1 MPGMTHTDR
10 SFPGISL
17 PSWGGGSPVE
27 VTLITQLGIGAGD
40 QLVRDAGVRQSAHP
54 RFIDALDEPSARLG
68 GMHMAHADPS
78 SLYSF
83 AVGPQGHPFHRHA
96 GPRMFTAVSGSGGAQ
111 LRFSTVS
118 DAQLEAEP
126 AAFIHALRFIDIP
139 PDCLFTVRFG
149 SGTWHQFVS
158 QRAPHAALFAL
169 SCHAND
175 HSGPLSD
182 AQRAR
187 VEDDSADIPSL
198 TDTLPAHLQALLAQ
212 TDPHTVPSVSLSLH
226 APARS
231 WAGRLCARTRDPIG
245 RLRTALH
252 GLRPIRSY
260 VSRRPS
266 QHPLTHHRDVPHDSL
281 LQPAL
286 PEGWHHQDYVSLTLP
301 AHALAGRSA
310 RRMLETVLEGFLLNP
325 PAGVG
330 QLMALRNVLVSPL
343 KLRTSPLG
351 CPVSS
356 LLSEDRSHLFA
367 GRFPVLGQRV
377 DADDSSA
384 EVLLGA
390 DDRHLRFR
398 SCVRVQRL
406 DDGQLR
412 VSLGTRVRTHNAFGR
427 LYMALIDRTHRRYIS
442 PTLLRMAVAHA
453 LAPELSIANRA
464 ATQSVAP
471 RNAAIRLAEPPYGA
485 G

>member
-1 MPGMTHTDR
+1 MPGVTRMDR

-17 PSWGGGSPVE
+17 PSQGGGSPVE

-54 RFIDALDEPSARLG
+54 SFIDALDEPSARLG
-68 GMHMAHADPS
+68 GMHMAQQDPS

-111 LRFSTVS
+111 LRFSTAS
-118 DAQLEAEP
+118 DAQLDADP
-126 AAFIHALRFIDIP
+126 AAFLHALRFIDVP

-158 QRAPHAALFAL
+158 KREPHPALFAL

-175 HSGPLSD
+175 HTGPLSE

-187 VEDDSADIPSL
+187 VEADNADIPSL
-198 TDTLPAHLQALLAQ
+198 TDTLPPHLQALLAQ
-212 TDPHTVPSVSLSLH
+212 TDPHSVPRVSLSLH

-231 WAGRLCARTRDPIG
+231 WAGRLCAATRDPIG

-252 GLRPIRSY
+252 GLRPIRGYISRQPTGHA
-260 VSRRPS
+260 VS
-266 QHPLTHHRDVPHDSL
+266 HHRAAPQDSL
-281 LQPAL
+281 LQQTL
-286 PEGWHHQDYVSLTLP
+286 PEGSHHQDYVSLTLP
-301 AHALAGRSA
+301 AHALPGRSA
-310 RRMLETVLEGFLLNP
+310 RRTLETVLEGFILNP

-330 QLMALRNVLVSPL
+330 QLMAVRNVLVAPL
-343 KLRTSPLG
+343 RLRTSPLG

-356 LLSEDRSHLFA
+356 LLSDDRSQVFA
-367 GRFPVLGQRV
+367 GRFPVLGQQV
-377 DADDSSA
+377 DSADRSA

-398 SCVRVQRL
+398 SCVRVERL
-406 DDGQLR
+406 EDGQVR

-427 LYMALIDRTHRRYIS
+427 FYMTMIDRTHRRYIS
-442 PTLLRMAVAHA
+442 PALLRMAVAHA
-453 LAPELSIANRA
+453 LAPELSGASGA
-464 ATQSVAP
+464 ATQGVALP
-471 RNAAIRLAEPPYGA
+471 GIVGVR
-485 G
+485 

>member
-1 MPGMTHTDR
+1 MPGVTRMDR

-17 PSWGGGSPVE
+17 PSQGGGSPVE

-54 RFIDALDEPSARLG
+54 SFIDALDEPSARLG
-68 GMHMAHADPS
+68 GMHMAQQDPS

-111 LRFSTVS
+111 LRFSTAS
-118 DAQLEAEP
+118 DAQLDADP
-126 AAFIHALRFIDIP
+126 AAFLHALRFIDVP

-158 QRAPHAALFAL
+158 KRAPHPALFAL

-175 HSGPLSD
+175 HTGPLSA

-187 VEDDSADIPSL
+187 VEADNADIPSL
-198 TDTLPAHLQALLAQ
+198 TDTLPPHLQALLAQ
-212 TDPHTVPSVSLSLH
+212 TDPHRVPSVSLSLH

-231 WAGRLCARTRDPIG
+231 WAGRLCAATRDPIG

-252 GLRPIRSY
+252 GLRPIRGY
-260 VSRRPS
+260 VSRQP
-266 QHPLTHHRDVPHDSL
+266 QHHPITHHRSAPPDSL
-281 LQPAL
+281 LQPQL
-286 PEGWHHQDYVSLTLP
+286 SEGWHHQDYVSLTLP
-301 AHALAGRSA
+301 ANALAGRSA
-310 RRMLETVLEGFLLNP
+310 RRTLETVLDGFMLNP

-330 QLMALRNVLVSPL
+330 QLMAVRNVLVAPL
-343 KLRTSPLG
+343 RLRTSPLG

-356 LLSEDRSHLFA
+356 LLSEDRSQVFA
-367 GRFPVLGQRV
+367 GRFPVLGQQV
-377 DADDSSA
+377 DSEDRSA

-398 SCVRVQRL
+398 SCVRVERL
-406 DDGQLR
+406 DDGQVR

-427 LYMALIDRTHRRYIS
+427 FYMAMIDRTHRRYIS
-442 PTLLRMAVAHA
+442 PALLRMAVAHA
-453 LAPELSIANRA
+453 LAPELTGASGA
-464 ATQSVAP
+464 ATQGVAL
-471 RNAAIRLAEPPYGA
+471 RVVG
-485 G
+485 

>member
-1 MPGMTHTDR
+1 MPGVTRMDR

-17 PSWGGGSPVE
+17 PSQGGGSPVE

-54 RFIDALDEPSARLG
+54 SFIDALDEPSARLG
-68 GMHMAHADPS
+68 GMHMAQQDPS

-111 LRFSTVS
+111 LRFSTAS
-118 DAQLEAEP
+118 DAQLEADP
-126 AAFIHALRFIDIP
+126 AAFLHALRFIDVP

-158 QRAPHAALFAL
+158 KRAPHPALFAL

-175 HSGPLSD
+175 HTGPLSE

-187 VEDDSADIPSL
+187 VEADNADIPSL
-198 TDTLPAHLQALLAQ
+198 TDTLPPHLQALLAQ
-212 TDPHTVPSVSLSLH
+212 TDPHSVPSVSLSLH

-231 WAGRLCARTRDPIG
+231 WAGRLCAATRDPIG

-252 GLRPIRSY
+252 GLRPIRGY
-260 VSRRPS
+260 VSRPPQR
-266 QHPLTHHRDVPHDSL
+266 HPVTHHRGAPQDSL
-281 LQPAL
+281 LQPQL

-301 AHALAGRSA
+301 AHALPGRSA
-310 RRMLETVLEGFLLNP
+310 RRTLETVLDGFMLNP

-330 QLMALRNVLVSPL
+330 QLMAVRNVLVAPL
-343 KLRTSPLG
+343 RLRTSPLG

-356 LLSEDRSHLFA
+356 LLSEDRSQVFA
-367 GRFPVLGQRV
+367 GRFPVLGQQV
-377 DADDSSA
+377 DSEDRSA

-398 SCVRVQRL
+398 SCVRVERL
-406 DDGQLR
+406 DDGQVR

-427 LYMALIDRTHRRYIS
+427 FYMAMIDRTHRRYIS
-442 PTLLRMAVAHA
+442 PALLRMAVAHA
-453 LAPELSIANRA
+453 LAPELTGVSGA
-464 ATQSVAP
+464 ATQGVAL
-471 RNAAIRLAEPPYGA
+471 RGIVGVR
-485 G
+485 

>member
-1 MPGMTHTDR
+1 MPGVTRMDR

-17 PSWGGGSPVE
+17 PSQGGGSPVE

-40 QLVRDAGVRQSAHP
+40 QLVRDAGARQSAHP

-68 GMHMAHADPS
+68 GMHMAQQDPS

-111 LRFSTVS
+111 LRFSTAS
-118 DAQLEAEP
+118 DAQLKEDP
-126 AAFIHALRFIDIP
+126 AAFIHALRFIDVP

-158 QRAPHAALFAL
+158 KRTPHPALFAL

-187 VEDDSADIPSL
+187 VEADTADIPSL
-198 TDTLPAHLQALLAQ
+198 TDTLPPQLQALLAQ
-212 TDPHTVPSVSLSLH
+212 TDLHSVPSVSLSLH
-226 APARS
+226 ALPRS
-231 WAGRLCARTRDPIG
+231 WAGRLCAATRDVIG

-252 GLRPIRSY
+252 GLRPIRGY
-260 VSRRPS
+260 VSRPAS
-266 QHPLTHHRDVPHDSL
+266 GYAVSHHRAAPQDSL
-281 LQPAL
+281 LQQAL
-286 PEGWHHQDYVSLTLP
+286 PQGSHHQDYVSLTLP
-301 AHALAGRSA
+301 AHALPGRSA
-310 RRMLETVLEGFLLNP
+310 RRTLETVLDGFMLNP

-330 QLMALRNVLVSPL
+330 QLMAVRNVLVAPL
-343 KLRTSPLG
+343 RLRTSPLG

-356 LLSEDRSHLFA
+356 LLSEDRSQVFA
-367 GRFPVLGQRV
+367 SRFPVLGQLV
-377 DADDSSA
+377 DSEDRSA

-398 SCVRVQRL
+398 SCVRVERL
-406 DDGQLR
+406 DDGRVR

-427 LYMALIDRTHRRYIS
+427 FYMAMIDRTHRRYIS
-442 PTLLRMAVAHA
+442 PALLRMAVAHA
-453 LAPELSIANRA
+453 LAPELSGASAA
-464 ATQSVAP
+464 ATQGVALRGIVGVP
-471 RNAAIRLAEPPYGA
+471 
-485 G
+485 